1 MKAGKLE
8 LEQIQGL
15 FGAGLGALRNDVVAG
30 PAVGVDCA
38 VVAFGDDNC
47 AVLKS
52 DPITFATERIGW
64 YAVHVNANDIATSG
78 GDPCWFLSTI
88 LLPVDAEEEEARHVF
103 DQIHEAARSIDVA
116 VVGGHT
122 EVTPAVEQVVVAG
135 TMVGFVR
142 RKDLVLPQAI
152 EEGDVLII
160 TKGAAVEATSIIANE
175 KAVEISRA
183 LGDDVQK
190 RGAAFLDEPGISA
203 LKEARIVRTMGV
215 HGMHDATEGG
225 VRAAVY
231 EMAQASGC
239 GVCLD
244 ERAVPV
250 NPITADICSVFDLD
264 PLGCIA
270 SGALL
275 AAMPPERADEAL
287 AALKEAGIDCAAI
300 GTFLAEGEAS
310 VKIGFDGRRIP
321 LEYEPRD
328 EITKLFDE

>member
-8 LEQIQGL
+8 LEHIQGL
-15 FGAGLGALRNDVVAG
+15 FGAGLGALRQDVIAG

-38 VVAFGDDNC
+38 VVSVSENHC

-88 LLPVDAEEEEARHVF
+88 LLPLSSSEDEARRVF
-103 DQIHEAARSIDVA
+103 DQIHEAAKSIGVA

-122 EVTPAVEQVVVAG
+122 EVTPAVEQIVVAG
-135 TMVGFVR
+135 TMVGFLA
-142 RKDLVLPQAI
+142 KEDLVLPQAI
-152 EEGDVLII
+152 REGDVLII

-175 KAVEISRA
+175 KAEELKEK
-183 LGDDVQK
+183 LGEDVQK
-190 RGAAFLDEPGISA
+190 QAAAYLDKPGISA
-203 LKEARIVRTMGV
+203 LKEAQIVRTIGV

-231 EMAQASGC
+231 EMGQASGC
-239 GVCLD
+239 GVLLD
-244 ERAVPV
+244 ERKVPV
-250 NPITADICSVFDLD
+250 SPITADVCSVFGLD

-275 AAMPPERADEAL
+275 VALPAERADEAL
-287 AALKEAGIDCAAI
+287 SALQRAGIDCAAI
-300 GTFLAEGEAS
+300 GTFLAEGAS
-310 VKIGFDGRRIP
+310 NEKIDLRGKRLP

-328 EITKLFDE
+328 EITKLFE

>member
-15 FGAGLGALRNDVVAG
+15 FGAGLGALREDVVAG

-38 VVAFGDDNC
+38 VVSVGDDNC

-78 GDPCWFLSTI
+78 GDPCWFLSTV
-88 LLPVDAEEEEARHVF
+88 LLPLTASEDEARGVF
-103 DQIHEAARSIDVA
+103 AQIHEAAKSIGVA

-122 EVTPAVEQVVVAG
+122 EVTPAVSQVTVAG
-135 TMVGFVR
+135 TMVGFVK

-152 EEGDVLII
+152 APGDVLII
-160 TKGAAVEATSIIANE
+160 TKGAAIEATSIIANE
-175 KAVEISRA
+175 KAKEISEE
-183 LGDDVQK
+183 LGREVQEK
-190 RGAAFLDEPGISA
+190 AAAFLDVPGISA
-203 LKEARIVRTMGV
+203 LPEARIVREKGV

-231 EMAQASGC
+231 EMAQACGC
-239 GVCLD
+239 GVLLD

-250 NPITADICSVFDLD
+250 HPITAKVCAVFSLD
-264 PLGCIA
+264 PLACIA

-275 AAMPPERADEAL
+275 AALPKDRVDETL
-287 AALKEAGIDCAAI
+287 AALEAAGIKGAPI
-300 GTFLAEGEAS
+300 GEFLAKGAASERINLEGVRE
-310 VKIGFDGRRIP
+310 P
-321 LEYEPRD
+321 LVYDPCD